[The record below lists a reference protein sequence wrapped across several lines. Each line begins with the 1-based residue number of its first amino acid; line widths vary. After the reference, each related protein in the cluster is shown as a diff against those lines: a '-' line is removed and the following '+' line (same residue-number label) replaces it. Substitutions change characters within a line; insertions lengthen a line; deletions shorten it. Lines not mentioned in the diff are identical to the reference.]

1 VAHWEKL
8 ADRVI
13 KTGIGTFGR
22 PVVYFPQNHDCV
34 QITGIFDNEFIGVDP
49 AAGVPVDSSVP
60 VLHVRLADLP
70 VPPSP
75 GDRVEIGEQLFR
87 VISNQPDGQ
96 GASVLILHKI

>member
-1 VAHWEKL
+1 MDWTKL

-22 PVVYFPQNHDCV
+22 PVTYYPQHHDC
-34 QITGIFDNEFIGVDP
+34 IEIRGIFDNEFIAVDP

-60 VLHVRLADLP
+60 ILHVRLADLP
-70 VPPSP
+70 VPPSQ
-75 GDRVEIGEQLFR
+75 GDRVEIGDCVYR

-96 GASVLILHKI
+96 GASVLLLHKI